1 MIGDS
6 VPWRDE
12 LRKLAVRLRRWSTQ
26 KRWTERT
33 YFLAERDIMMGAY
46 SIRRLVDSAKS
57 SSLLPGKRIPAVRYP
72 MVGRKPMV
80 LDRFDLQRF
89 YDLFKPTKSEL
100 EVGRLCN
107 QIIHSFVFQIYLED
121 DDTTS
126 VVFISD
132 RDREKHLYGIRFEVL
147 ADLFDYVGREDIVDS
162 SRTMIGG
169 EETIVN
175 TSNHDAVESGRAR
188 YIDDDRV
195 ITEWIYEEIPPFDEA
210 VLEMVARRM
219 AEVREQRDQGDGEGG

>member
-12 LRKLAVRLRRWSTQ
+12 LLKSSVRLRRWSTQ

-46 SIRRLVDSAKS
+46 SIRRLIDSAKS
-57 SSLLPGKRIPAVRYP
+57 SSLLPSKRIPTVRYP
-72 MVGRKPMV
+72 LVGRKPMV
-80 LDRFDLQRF
+80 LDRFDPERL
-89 YDLFKPTKSEL
+89 YDLQKATTAEL

-107 QIIHSFVFQIYLED
+107 QIIHSFVFQIYLEVD
-121 DDTTS
+121 GTTS
-126 VVFISD
+126 VVFVSD
-132 RDREKHLYGIRFEVL
+132 HDRGKHLHGIRFEVL
-147 ADLFDYVGREDIVDS
+147 ADLFDYVGREDIIDYS
-162 SRTMIGG
+162 GTMIRG
-169 EETIVN
+169 EQTIVN

-188 YIDDDRV
+188 YVDEHRV
-195 ITEWIYEEIPPFDEA
+195 VTEWIYEEIPPFDEA

-219 AEVREQRDQGDGEGG
+219 SEVRELRGDFGSD